1 MKTAVPRYYH
11 LEVEVSPQSIE
22 HVRRILAA
30 HLRHWGLGVLVEPV
44 SRCADVLLRAID
56 THATDKHTVVEMW
69 WNGQHLIT
77 AVSDN
82 EPDLRHPHRGPEGCL
97 AQIAALSDGWGN
109 YPATNGKI
117 IWFSHRAR
125 SADGAPL
132 APAPPAPNLR
142 PGHEVPR
149 ELPVAALAAP
159 VEPEP
164 EPVAVSAVAL
174 ALAEQTDETCPTLG
188 KRSAASDPMSRTVSA
203 I

>member
-11 LEVEVSPQSIE
+11 LEVEISPQTVE
-22 HVRRILAA
+22 QVRRILAA
-30 HLRHWGLGVLVEPV
+30 HLRHWGLGVLVEAV
-44 SRCADVLLRAID
+44 SHCAGVLLQAIE

-82 EPDLRHPHRGPEGCL
+82 ERDLPHPHYGPKGYL

-109 YPATNGKI
+109 CPATNGKI

-132 APAPPAPNLR
+132 APAPPAPTLR
-142 PGHEVPR
+142 TGRRAPR

-159 VEPEP
+159 AEGEPAQAEPELV
-164 EPVAVSAVAL
+164 PVAAGEAADLPRRWAL
-174 ALAEQTDETCPTLG
+174 RA
-188 KRSAASDPMSRTVSA
+188 
-203 I
+203 